1 MDVHQVVFFREYMLG
16 LMTENVRSCNNH
28 NSQKLY
34 LETIGLVTLEGPEFA
49 KIICLL
55 VSSSLPLVDAE
66 KKHSLKDVLG
76 NELNKN
82 FREFLVGKVRF
93 S

>member
-1 MDVHQVVFFREYMLG
+1 MLG
-16 LMTENVRSCNNH
+16 LMTENVRSCSNH

-34 LETIGLVTLEGPEFA
+34 LETIGLVTLEGLEFA

-55 VSSSLPLVDAE
+55 VSPSLPLIDTE

-82 FREFLVGKVRF
+82 FREFLIVGKVRF
-93 S
+93 

>member
-16 LMTENVRSCNNH
+16 LMTENVRSYNNH